1 MKSIGSRLTL
11 YISMVVLFFC
21 AGLGFISYF
30 YASKALMANIE
41 QSVVA
46 KAQDATKL
54 VGSELDN
61 HLSVM
66 ETIAEQPE
74 ITSMK
79 WEEQRPILEQ
89 ANKRLGYLMMG
100 VAGLDGQVLTTA
112 GSTTNLKDRDYF
124 DQALKGQSSVSD
136 PIVSRI
142 DGNTIVMMVSP
153 IRGTEGEV
161 IGVLAAALDGLILS
175 QIIAGVNF
183 SDSGYAYMLNRQGQV
198 IAHPKEEM
206 VIEQYDPIAEADKD
220 PKLAPLAAIV
230 KNMLKAEC
238 GYGEYL
244 WTDGTNKFMGYA
256 PVENTG
262 WSIAVTAPQDEV
274 LAGLKSMTVGVL
286 VAALVFLL
294 IGIALATYLGRTLAQ
309 PIKNVAGNASLIAD
323 GDLRVE
329 IAAGALA
336 RQDEIGHL
344 ASSLDNMVQGL
355 RNMLHEVAL
364 NSQEVAASSQ
374 ELAASGENIASI
386 VEELSASTEEIAAGI
401 TNISSA
407 TDEVN
412 ASGEGISSALL
423 LASKDAEQGVLQAQS
438 IEKRA
443 ARMQNGAQDHK
454 KTAENVYGTI
464 KEKLTAAIE
473 EARVVEQISELAENI
488 SGIASQTNLLALNA
502 AIEAAR
508 AGEQGKGFA
517 VVAEEVRKLAENSAS
532 AVEGIQGMTE
542 QVQRSIANLTNY
554 AEELLN
560 FINTQII
567 ADYGDMVT
575 ICKHYKNDS
584 DMFLNLIEKIKKHT
598 EEVLASVEDIN
609 HSLDS
614 TAGTIRDSSAGAQ
627 KIAEASQT
635 AAIAATEISAASVR
649 MAENA
654 EKLNLLITRF
664 KL

>member
-41 QSVVA
+41 QSVAA
-46 KAQDATKL
+46 KAQDATRL

-74 ITSMK
+74 IIGMK
-79 WEEQRPILEQ
+79 WEEQGPILAQ

-124 DQALKGQSSVSD
+124 DQALKGQASVSD

-142 DGNTIVMMVSP
+142 DGSTIIMMVSP
-153 IRGTEGEV
+153 IHGAEGEV
-161 IGVLAAALDGLILS
+161 IGVLAAALDGLTLS
-175 QIIAGVNF
+175 QIVAGVKF
-183 SDSGYAYMLNRQGQV
+183 CDSGYAYMLNRQGQV
-198 IAHPKEEM
+198 IAHPKGEM
-206 VIEQYDPIAEADKD
+206 VIEQYDPIAEAEKD
-220 PKLAPLAAIV
+220 PNLAPLAAIV
-230 KNMLKAEC
+230 NNMLKAEC

-244 WTDGTNKFMGYA
+244 WIDGSNKFMGYA

-262 WSIAVTAPQDEV
+262 WSIAVTAPRDEV

-286 VAALVFLL
+286 VASLVFLL
-294 IGIALATYLGRTLAQ
+294 IGIALATYLGRILAN
-309 PIKNVAGNASLIAD
+309 PIKNAAGHAAMIAD

-329 IAAGALA
+329 IAAEALA

-344 ASSLDNMVQGL
+344 ARSLDIMVQGL
-355 RNMLHEVAL
+355 RNMMHEVAL

-374 ELAASGENIASI
+374 ELAASGENIAST
-386 VEELSASTEEIAAGI
+386 VEELSASTEEIAAGM
-401 TNISSA
+401 TNISAA

-423 LASKDAEQGVLQAQS
+423 LASKDAEQGVLQSQR

-443 ARMQNGAQDHK
+443 ARMQIGAQDHK
-454 KTAENVYGTI
+454 QTAEDVYGTI

-567 ADYGDMVT
+567 VDYGDMVT
-575 ICKHYKNDS
+575 ICTHYKNDS
-584 DMFLNLIEKIKKHT
+584 DIFLSLIEKIKRHT

-635 AAIAATEISAASVR
+635 AAIAASEISAASVR